1 MPVPFAGEEFTF
13 HDPDGAEVRVR
24 GWGDQY
30 AAVFETLDG
39 FTVVQHPD
47 TGYYHIATLSEDKT
61 RLVPTAERA
70 ATADTQVLSMPKHLR
85 TTREAVREE
94 ALRAHD
100 EPGVQRRWETRRAQR
115 RARRRESPES
125 ESDPEA
131 EPLQPVTVGN
141 YVGLCILIQFPDV
154 TGTISQQEVD
164 NFCNQQGYSNFSN
177 NGSVYDYFLDN
188 SGGVLHYTNIVTA
201 YYTSQQNRAH
211 YTDPQIP
218 VGTRARELII
228 EALDDL
234 QNQGFDFSPLSADG
248 SGFIYALNVFYAGPV
263 VNNWSE
269 GLWPHSWAL
278 ASPYVLP
285 GNKRFSDYQITNMGS
300 QLTLRTF
307 CHENGHM
314 ICDFP
319 DLYDYG
325 GQSHG
330 VGHFCLMC
338 YGGSNVNPVQVC
350 GYLKAQAGWAASLTT
365 ITPGM
370 SATVSSTSNDF
381 YVHRK
386 SNTEYF
392 IIENRQQAGR
402 DTALPDAGL
411 AIWHAD
417 EMGSNQ
423 NEQMTSAL
431 HYECSLEQADGRF
444 DLEHKANTGDS
455 EDLFS
460 APTATAFGD
469 SSGPDSR
476 WWDGGASGLDL
487 EQISASGTTMTFNT
501 TGGGMAASIVGTWNV
516 IAVDWGCQGSVL
528 RAAPFTFNSN
538 GTWTYA
544 FGGGN
549 WIQVGGMAAWNFS
562 NAAGL
567 IYTANVSIDAMVGIM
582 GYATGGSSSTGC
594 FYALRNP
601 SPAPAP
607 GEEAATPEDIATGP
621 APSGGTGDPVVGPP
635 EG

>member
-1 MPVPFAGEEFTF
+1 MPIPFSGEEFTF
-13 HDPDGAEVRVR
+13 QDPDGAEIRVR

-39 FTVVQHPD
+39 FTVVKHPD
-47 TGYYHIATLSEDKT
+47 TGYYHIAALSEDKT

-70 ATADTQVLSMPKHLR
+70 ATADTQALSMPKHLR
-85 TTREAVREE
+85 TTREAVRQE

-100 EPGVQRRWETRRAQR
+100 EAGVQRRWETRRAQR
-115 RARRRESPES
+115 RAQRRESLES
-125 ESDPEA
+125 ESGPDA
-131 EPLQPVTVGN
+131 EPPQPVTVGN

-154 TGTISQQEVD
+154 AGTIPRQEVD

-188 SGGVLHYTNIVTA
+188 SGGTLHYTNIVTA
-201 YYTSQQNRAH
+201 YYTSQQNRAY

-234 QNQGFDFSPLSADG
+234 QSQGFDFSPLSADSG
-248 SGFIYALNVFYAGPV
+248 GFINALNVFYAGPV

-278 ASPYVLP
+278 ASPYVVP
-285 GNKRFSDYQITNMGS
+285 GGKQFSDYQITNTGS

-325 GQSHG
+325 GESHG

-350 GYLKAQAGWAASLTT
+350 AYLKAQAGWAANLTT
-365 ITPGM
+365 LTPGM

-381 YVHRK
+381 YIHRK

-417 EMGSNQ
+417 ELGSNQ
-423 NEQMTSAL
+423 NEQMTPAQ
-431 HYECSLEQADGRF
+431 HYECSLEQADNRF
-444 DLEHKANTGDS
+444 DLEHRANAGDS

-460 APTATAFGD
+460 APTATIFGD
-469 SSGPDSR
+469 TSGPDSK
-476 WWDGGASGLDL
+476 WWDGAASGLDL
-487 EQISASGTTMTFNT
+487 EQISASGTSMTFST
-501 TGGGMAASIVGTWNV
+501 KGSGMASGIVGTWNV
-516 IAVDWGCQGSVL
+516 IAVDWGCQGSVVK
-528 RAAPFTFNSN
+528 AAPFTFNSD
-538 GTWTYA
+538 GTWTYT

-549 WIQVGGMAAWNFS
+549 WIQVGGMAAWNFT
-562 NAAGL
+562 NAPGL

-601 SPAPAP
+601 SPAPDSS
-607 GEEAATPEDIATGP
+607 ESATTDDAATGP
-621 APSGGTGDPVVGPP
+621 AASDGTSDPAVGPS
-635 EG
+635 